1 MRDIS
6 KVLDDSIAFRD
17 KRKNNRYS
25 LLTRGERASIELEV
39 DSNVG
44 VVIHEAIKVAAKEHD
59 VAMADAL
66 VSSLRERFSLRQGRL
81 SSMNTKPLTWRER
94 QFMFRGM
101 DGLVRGPSSEYSDA

>member
-66 VSSLRERFSLRQGRL
+66 ALLITGKIQPQVGKVIVHEYKATDVEGAPVYVQGHGWTREGS
-81 SSMNTKPLTWRER
+81 
-94 QFMFRGM
+94 
-101 DGLVRGPSSEYSDA
+101 

>member
-17 KRKNNRYS
+17 KRKKNRYL

-59 VAMADAL
+59 VAMAVAL
-66 VSSLRERFSLRQGRL
+66 VLLITGKIQPQAGKVIVHEYKATDVEGAPVYVQGHGWA
-81 SSMNTKPLTWRER
+81 SGGS
-94 QFMFRGM
+94 
-101 DGLVRGPSSEYSDA
+101 